1 MNLVSVGEVLW
12 DVVGNAEH
20 LGGAPLNFAAHA
32 AKLGSHSYLVSA
44 VGWDERGERALRV
57 IRDLGVSTN
66 YIQKISGQ
74 ATGYV
79 SVELRV
85 DGQPSFT
92 IHRPAAYDYA
102 ELSAAQR
109 EQLSE
114 LQPSWIY
121 FGTLAQTS
129 GTVRRTTSLLV
140 DTIPDAKRFYDI
152 NLRPDSYNRDV
163 VSELIEK
170 ASVLK
175 LNDLEIGPLE
185 QLLGLRRSPRIED
198 FCRDCATRFKLEAV
212 CVTRGELGCGLL
224 RGNEYVEAAGYATKV
239 ADTIGAGDAFAA
251 GLVHAL
257 NQGWSTARAADF
269 ANRVGALVASREGA
283 IPSWNIEELQVPW
296 PGSVP

>member
-1 MNLVSVGEVLW
+1 
-12 DVVGNAEH
+12 
-20 LGGAPLNFAAHA
+20 LGG
-32 AKLGSHSYLVSA
+32 KIQLVGDDLF
-44 VGWDERGERALRV
+44 VTNTVRLERG
-57 IRDLGVSTN
+57 IREGIANSILIKVNQIGTVTETLDA
-66 YIQKISGQ
+66 I
-74 ATGYV
+74 
-79 SVELRV
+79 
-85 DGQPSFT
+85 
-92 IHRPAAYDYA
+92 
-102 ELSAAQR
+102 
-109 EQLSE
+109 
-114 LQPSWIY
+114 
-121 FGTLAQTS
+121 TLAQTS